1 MNVIIKSIPNTITCL
16 NLLSGC
22 IAILMAFRAG
32 ETVFPGWLGWECA
45 IAFIFAAAVFDF
57 LDGFAARLL
66 HAYSD
71 IGKELDSLSDLVSFG
86 VAPAF
91 LLFNTLNCLQP
102 CCGSGCGAIVGYMA
116 FLIPLMGA
124 LRLAR
129 FNVRDA
135 EGDNSVFHGLPIPAN
150 ALFWIGYV
158 CWMWNYGV
166 PEGYVVAIG
175 ILLVSLSMVSN
186 LILPSL
192 KFRNLKIKGNIG
204 RYFIIITTVVLVIIF
219 GLSGMTWA
227 IIIYLLMGVFTP
239 SPDKK
244 NITEK

>member
-1 MNVIIKSIPNTITCL
+1 MNIVVKSIPNTITCL

-22 IAILMAFRAG
+22 LAILVSFNPVEKMALSLY
-32 ETVFPGWLGWECA
+32 GWQWA
-45 IAFIFAAAVFDF
+45 IVLIFAAAVFDF
-57 LDGFAARLL
+57 LDGLAARTL
-66 HAYSD
+66 HAYSE

-91 LLFNTLNCLQP
+91 MLYNTLDTMHTIGENQICWVKLL
-102 CCGSGCGAIVGYMA
+102 V
-116 FLIPLMGA
+116 FLIPILGA

-158 CWMWNYGV
+158 SWAWNYGL
-166 PEGYVVAIG
+166 PDDYVVALG

-186 LILPSL
+186 LTLPSL
-192 KFRNLKIKGNIG
+192 KFKSLSIRGNIG
-204 RYFIIITTVVLVIIF
+204 RYFIIAVTVAFVAIF
-219 GLSGMTWA
+219 GLSGFTWA
-227 IIIYLLMGVFTP
+227 IVVYLLMGVFTP
-239 SPDKK
+239 TPKK
-244 NITEK
+244 AEID